1 MHKLPWLP
9 GKVDCKIID
18 VPSPLPDIN
27 DIVQSSDQIFMCY
40 STDMHNMEPLSFS
53 NPEN

>member
-27 DIVQSSDQIFMCY
+27 DIVQSSDQLQILC
-40 STDMHNMEPLSFS
+40 HPLSEFHFILTHTVF
-53 NPEN
+53 